1 MTVRVASSTGGIGF
15 GIHSLAWI
23 IFGTGPFRA
32 VLIAAGGLRAV
43 GGAAGVMAEQATSE
57 LAGLLRQL
65 RAEARLTGPDR

>member
-1 MTVRVASSTGGIGF
+1 
-15 GIHSLAWI
+15 
-23 IFGTGPFRA
+23 

-65 RAEARLTGPDR
+65 RAEARLTGSGR